1 MVKSILQTTARR
13 DAFTGPSPNANWGH
27 GKIDALA
34 ALDAVATTLSNPTS
48 VSAAVLPSSRSVQV
62 GVPATAFVAI
72 ANAPGN
78 TAVHCSVSPASNI
91 AAEFTFQTTDPSTN
105 AVTGTA
111 NTPVDIAPGGL
122 QTFVISFTP
131 IAAFSSIDAL
141 FTFVCLNS
149 AKSPTYI
156 GVNTLL
162 LSASNVP
169 VPDVIALAATV
180 TNDGIVNIPGTNGA
194 GAFAVATVNVGAS
207 GSITASAD
215 TGSAILPVNI
225 ALCQTDPANGQCIS
239 SVGPSVTTQIDAN
252 TTPTFGIFVQGNG
265 NVPFN
270 PATNR
275 IFVRFKDGGNVTRG
289 STSVAVRTQ

>member
-1 MVKSILQTTARR
+1 MQTTASR
-13 DAFTGPSPNANWGH
+13 DDRLQAPLRTPNWGH
-27 GKIDALA
+27 QQIDALA

-48 VSAAVLPSSRSVQV
+48 VSAAVLPVATARCKV

-78 TAVHCSVSPASNI
+78 AAVRCSVSPASNI
-91 AAEFTFQTTDPSTN
+91 ASANSAFKPQIILH

-111 NTPVDIAPGGL
+111 NTPVDIAPGGF

-131 IAAFSSIDAL
+131 IAAFSSTDAL
-141 FTFVCLNS
+141 FTFVFLNS

-162 LSASNVP
+162 LSPSNVP

-180 TNDGIVNIPGTNGA
+180 TNDGIVNIPGTNSA
-194 GAFAVATVNVGAS
+194 GPCEMATVNVGAS
-207 GSITASAD
+207 GSITASAVQ
-215 TGSAILPVNI
+215 GAASLPVNI
-225 ALCQTDPANGQCIS
+225 LLSTDPASGQCIS
-239 SVGPSVTTQIDAN
+239 GIGPTVTTQINAN
-252 TTPTFGIFVQGNG
+252 
-265 NVPFN
+265 
-270 PATNR
+270 ATEEPLGYLFR
-275 IFVRFKDGGNVTRG
+275 VAAPYRLIRQRTGSSSAARRRGVTRR